1 MNPLHF
7 ALALVVV
14 CVWGCNFVAIRLGLN
29 GIPPLLLVFARF
41 FLTSIPAIF
50 FIKRPNIPFRKV
62 VIYGLVMFALQFS
75 LLFIG
80 IGLGVAPGL
89 ASLITQVQVFF
100 SILLGAIFFHEKPHR
115 WQFIGCLISFIGLM
129 VVAMHVEGTVS
140 IEGFLSLLGA
150 ALFWSVG
157 NLLSKKMGKV
167 NTLSLVIWSSFIA
180 WPPLLLL
187 SFMIEGYDTIIQA
200 LANLSLTSAGATLY
214 ITYFSTLLGY
224 GLWSYLIHHMPLAT
238 ISSFTILI
246 PIVAILSSV
255 LILNEPLQSWK
266 LLAALLV
273 IFGLAINLFGK
284 KLTSH
289 LRKLS
294 EAPKNAD

>member
-7 ALALVVV
+7 VLALVVV
-14 CVWGCNFVAIRLGLN
+14 CIWGFNFVAIRVGLN

-89 ASLITQVQVFF
+89 ASLITQVQIFF
-100 SILLGAIFFHEKPHR
+100 SILLGAIFFNETPHR
-115 WQFIGCLISFIGLM
+115 WQFIGCLISFIGLL

-140 IEGFLSLLGA
+140 IEGFFCLVGA
-150 ALFWSVG
+150 AFFWSAG

-187 SFMIEGYDTIIQA
+187 SILFEGYDTI
-200 LANLSLTSAGATLY
+200 LLTLSNLSLTAAGATLY

-255 LILNEPLQSWK
+255 IVLNEPLEWWK
-266 LLAALLV
+266 ILAALLV
-273 IFGLAINLFGK
+273 ISGLAINLFGK
-284 KLTSH
+284 KLTSN

-294 EAPKNAD
+294 YTPKNVD